1 MIHENDQS
9 QDPTQQLKHANPVPP
24 LDKKHEQDLAA
35 ADEKV
40 VWKTR
45 FRIRD
50 YKAFIKSEEALQK
63 ATKSYIQLVSKGS
76 KELCALL
83 MKNEKIQQ

>member
-1 MIHENDQS
+1 MLENDQS
-9 QDPTQQLKHANPVPP
+9 QDATQQPKHANPVPP

-35 ADEKV
+35 AHEKV
-40 VWKTR
+40 LWKTR
-45 FRIRD
+45 IRTRD

-63 ATKSYIQLVSKGS
+63 ATKSYMQLVSKGS